1 MLHEVL
7 REFSELFPDVRAAL
21 IDERDRYLAQKI
33 REAPGKKIVAVV
45 GAAHVPGIKNYIHF
59 NNDLSD
65 ISQVPPKSI
74 FMRSLSWLI
83 PAIVVGGMGFAL
95 IDSGTATFAEMF
107 KAWFWITGLAGA
119 IGAAVMLAHPITIIV
134 GFFSAPW
141 AAINPFLAAG
151 WVTGL
156 TEAIIRK
163 PRVKDLETIAQD
175 ISSVRG
181 LFGNRVSRTLL
192 LVATTNLA
200 VMVGMVV
207 ATKKV
212 ITIATEAAPT
222 AVTAPAET
230 ATAH

>member
-1 MLHEVL
+1 VL
-7 REFSELFPDVRAAL
+7 KEFSDVFPEVRAAL

-33 REAPGKKIVAVV
+33 REAPGQKVVAVV
-45 GAAHVPGIKNYIHF
+45 GAAHVPGIKNYIQG
-59 NNDLSD
+59 DSKLSE
-65 ISQVPPKSI
+65 ISQVPPKSAL
-74 FMRSLSWLI
+74 MRAFSWVVPLL
-83 PAIVVGGMGFAL
+83 VVGGMGFAL
-95 IDSGTATFAEMF
+95 IDSGTETFAEMF
-107 KAWFWITGLAGA
+107 KEWFWITGLAGA

-151 WVTGL
+151 WVTGI

-175 ISSVRG
+175 IGSVRG

-200 VMVGMVV
+200 VMAGMVI
-207 ATKKV
+207 ATKRV
-212 ITIATEAAPT
+212 ITIAAGASAPAVVTPNQTPT
-222 AVTAPAET
+222 AE
-230 ATAH
+230 